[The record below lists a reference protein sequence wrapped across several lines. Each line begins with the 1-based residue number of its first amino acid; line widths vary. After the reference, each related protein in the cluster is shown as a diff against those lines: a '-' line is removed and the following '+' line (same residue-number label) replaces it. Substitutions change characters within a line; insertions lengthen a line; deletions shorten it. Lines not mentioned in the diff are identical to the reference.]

1 MKGVYSTINQSEERI
16 GEPEEDRLFENT
28 HSEEK
33 KKKKRKGSGSLDH
46 CLLSC
51 CLKARLEQ
59 DEAFTILKD

>member
-33 KKKKRKGSGSLDH
+33 KKKKERDLVHLIIVFLAAALRPG
-46 CLLSC
+46 
-51 CLKARLEQ
+51 
-59 DEAFTILKD
+59 